1 MILVYSL
8 SLCMVV
14 EAGQVEHREE
24 GEEGESKS
32 VGMSDSYSTEG
43 MPYCFTDIQYPVTCM
58 CILMSTLMSTGGDD
72 QLSTDNNSD
81 SDKSEPVHKKSNN
94 SSMTILYWGRE
105 TA

>member
-1 MILVYSL
+1 
-8 SLCMVV
+8 MVV

-32 VGMSDSYSTEG
+32 VGMRDSYSTEG
-43 MPYCFTDIQYPVTCM
+43 MPYCFTHIQYPVTCM
-58 CILMSTLMSTGGDD
+58 CILMSTGGDD
-72 QLSTDNNSD
+72 QLSTVNNSD